1 MEGLGVAANVIAV
14 VDLSVKVIAWLS
26 EYAQDVKNS
35 KPERARLLQAATQLN
50 SVSQHVQQLLQSPRG
65 AKLHASRKLAQAMG
79 DGKAQLFW
87 LEGLLSNR
95 GRFSSLM
102 WSFQKKKV
110 EEAIL
115 ELERCTGIVHNVL
128 QVDVADVILKMDD
141 KAENDRRRVEVDRQR
156 MEADRR
162 RMEVDRQ
169 RIAIDRLPF
178 ADGASFDSRAEQHNP
193 TCLQNTRVELLN
205 HINNWIHDPNGKTIF
220 WLNGMAG
227 TGKST
232 ISRTIA
238 RSLASHGLLGANFF
252 FKRGETDRGNLAKLF
267 TTIARQLA
275 LSQPALGP
283 KIKERFDSDPTIVGK
298 AAQVQF
304 KTLILDAFSACAHLF
319 RDGTPL
325 VIVIDA
331 LDECERDEDIKLII
345 NLFSQTRDVQRPR
358 LRVFVTSRP
367 ELPVRLGFSAVEG
380 RWQDCILHEI
390 PRRVVERDISLFLQY
405 QLSEIRTGWNS
416 SVTKNRQLPPNW
428 PKPNEIQSLT
438 ESAVPLFIFAATICR
453 FINDRKHGS
462 PARQLEK
469 VLQHQNRRGA
479 SKMHIIYSPV
489 LSQQLADASADERQ
503 HIIEEFRRVVGAI
516 VTLASPL
523 STITLSRLI
532 DIPQSTIDDRLDM
545 LHSVLSIPK
554 SPDAPVRTLHLS
566 FRDYLV
572 DTATRAQNPFWIDE
586 KAVSRNLARRCFE
599 LMRRHLKPDIC
610 TVQNPGTHRSD
621 IDRKLIDERLPGVVQ
636 YACLHWVYH
645 QELAGLEE
653 EDIKLVYGFLTN
665 HFLVWIE
672 ALTLIHRAWQVSQ
685 LITNLQTALSQ
696 SQSQSQHALRL
707 AEFLADAMRF
717 LVSNASG
724 INLAPLQVYSSALVF
739 APKNSPIRQAFRS
752 QIPPWITLVP
762 SVEPDWDTCLRVLE
776 GHQGTVNAVAFSLDS
791 SILVSASSD
800 RAVRVWNWDTGE
812 CIYELKGT
820 SAPICATALSPDAE
834 VVAAAAI
841 NGIIRIWSLAT
852 GACEHELMP
861 HNGEISSMAFSAD
874 SRFLSAVS
882 SDMAIYT
889 WRRDTGACVQELMP
903 SGGMVREAI
912 FSPDLKTIVSCGASI
927 PTKIW
932 DSGTGQASFTLD
944 CYERALFSPDSNVV
958 LAYFST
964 SPYYRGSSPWKSQ
977 TVYVW
982 ARNSGALLCK
992 LIDDAG
998 EGPGTV
1004 DVAAFSPDSETIAT
1018 GSASQVQIW
1027 SSATGR
1033 CLSSFDNLPS
1043 DLKRLVFSPDSKF
1056 VALALLNSTIQ
1067 IWSLTENACV
1077 NVLQGHSGL
1086 INSIL
1091 FSPDGA
1097 VLASFSLDQTI
1108 RIWDWKRSVDEP
1120 HHPFGTIHQIKFS
1133 LDNTMIATVSA
1144 DDMLRV
1150 WNANT
1155 AELLHELPTMEYD
1168 KAKLSIIFSDDS
1180 NLVALG
1186 QSDKT
1191 SSIWSTRT
1199 GDCEW
1204 QFEDALGSIRLA
1216 LSPDSR
1222 TIVAGLNGYGEI
1234 RTWNRRSTNFEV
1246 QDVFP
1251 TTGYEVLHLALSP
1264 GSRFLAASIHPTHYL
1279 EDVSGKF
1286 QLWNL
1291 QTKKLIVDQNRT
1303 SGTRDLNYGKVWFS
1317 ADGALVATKLNGR
1330 LCVWTLPEGRL
1341 ISKLG
1346 KSIHK
1351 FSGKIPF
1358 AAFSEKGPYVAIA
1371 TDYPATLIGRAPMP
1385 WAEVWNWQT
1394 EERLFK
1400 VMDLSHVIHHLSFMP
1415 GDRGLLSSVGECP
1428 LPSDVRGLISSRG
1441 HQVVHFRPELRVDV
1455 KTCWVKWRDHN
1466 VLKLPT
1472 DCRDCHYSVLG
1483 YTLAIG
1489 CKAGRVI
1496 IIRFDKSVLERL
1508 RIGIHTE

>member
-141 KAENDRRRVEVDRQR
+141 KAENDRRRVEV
-156 MEADRR
+156 DRR

-416 SVTKNRQLPPNW
+416 SVAKNRQLSPNW
-428 PKPNEIQSLT
+428 PKPTEIQSLT

-469 VLQHQNRRGA
+469 VLQQQNRRGA

-586 KAVSRNLARRCFE
+586 KAVSRNLARRSFG
-599 LMRRHLKPDIC
+599 LMRDHLKPDIC
-610 TVQNPGTHRSD
+610 SVQNPGTRRSD
-621 IDRKLIDERLPGVVQ
+621 MDRKLIDERLPGVVQ

-653 EDIKLVYGFLTN
+653 EDIMLVYSFLTH

-672 ALTLIHRAWQVSQ
+672 ALTLIDRAWQVSQ

-696 SQSQSQHALRL
+696 SQSQSQNAQQLS
-707 AEFLADAMRF
+707 EFLADAMRF
-717 LVSNASG
+717 LVSNATG

-762 SVEPDWDTCLRVLE
+762 LVEPDWDTCLRVLE
-776 GHQGTVNAVAFSLDS
+776 GHQAPVNAVAFSLDS
-791 SILVSASSD
+791 SILVSASLD

-820 SAPICATALSPDAE
+820 RAPICATALSPDAE

-852 GACEHELMP
+852 GACVHELMAD
-861 HNGEISSMAFSAD
+861 NGEISSMAFSAD

-882 SDMAIYT
+882 SDMAIYS
-889 WRRDTGACVQELMP
+889 WSRDTGACVQELMP
-903 SGGMVREAI
+903 PGGMVREAI
-912 FSPDLKTIVSCGASI
+912 FSPDLKTIVSYGNGI
-927 PTKIW
+927 PTKLW
-932 DSGTGQASFTLD
+932 NSGTGQTSFTLD
-944 CYERALFSPDSNVV
+944 RYERALISPDSNMV
-958 LAYFST
+958 LAYF
-964 SPYYRGSSPWKSQ
+964 YFDIYGRGGYSWSSKSMH
-977 TVYVW
+977 VW
-982 ARNSGALLCK
+982 GRNSGALLCE
-992 LIDDAG
+992 LTDDAG

-1004 DVAAFSPDSETIAT
+1004 EVAAFSPDSETIAT
-1018 GSASQVQIW
+1018 GSVKKVQIW

-1033 CLSSFDNLPS
+1033 CLSSFENLPS
-1043 DLKRLVFSPDSKF
+1043 DVKRLVFSPDSKF

-1067 IWSLTENACV
+1067 IWSLSENACV
-1077 NVLQGHSGL
+1077 NILQGHSGL

-1097 VLASFSLDQTI
+1097 VLASFSMDQTI

-1133 LDNTMIATVSA
+1133 PDNTMIATVSM
-1144 DDMLRV
+1144 DDMLRI

-1155 AELLHELPTMEYD
+1155 GECLHEFSTMEYD
-1168 KAKLSIIFSDDS
+1168 KTKLSIVFSDDS
-1180 NLVALG
+1180 SLVGLG

-1222 TIVAGLNGYGEI
+1222 SIVTGLNGYGEI
-1234 RTWNRRSTNFEV
+1234 RVWNRRGMNFEV

-1251 TTGYEVLHLALSP
+1251 TTGYEILHLALSP
-1264 GSRFLAASIHPTHYL
+1264 CSKFMAASIRPTHYL
-1279 EDVSGKF
+1279 DSAAGKF

-1291 QTKKLIVDQNRT
+1291 QTKKLIVDQNST
-1303 SGTRDLNYGKVWFS
+1303 SGTRELNFGKVWFS
-1317 ADGALVATKLNGR
+1317 TDGALVATDLEGR
-1330 LCVWTLPEGRL
+1330 LCIWRLPEGWF

-1346 KSIHK
+1346 EETNSTLAKV
-1351 FSGKIPF
+1351 PF
-1358 AAFSEKGPYVAIA
+1358 AAFSEKGPYVATA
-1371 TDYPATLIGRAPMP
+1371 TSYAATLDSRVPVP
-1385 WAEVWNWQT
+1385 WAEVWNWKT
-1394 EERLFK
+1394 EERRFK
-1400 VMDLSHVIHHLSFMP
+1400 VMDLTHAIHELSFLP
-1415 GDRGLLSSVGECP
+1415 GERGLVTSVGECP
-1428 LPSDVRGLISSRG
+1428 LPSDVHGLIPNRS
-1441 HQVVHFRPELRVDV
+1441 HQVIHFRPELRVDV
-1455 KTCWVKWRDHN
+1455 RTCWVKWRDHDI
-1466 VLKLPT
+1466 LKLPT
-1472 DCRDCHYSVLG
+1472 DCRDCQYSVLG

-1496 IIRFDKSVLERL
+1496 IIRFDRRMLERL
-1508 RIGIHTE
+1508 RIETQTE

>member
-532 DIPQSTIDDRLDM
+532 DIPQNTIDDRLDM

-610 TVQNPGTHRSD
+610 TVQSPGTHRLD

-653 EDIKLVYGFLTN
+653 EDIKLVYGFLTS

-672 ALTLIHRAWQVSQ
+672 ALTLIDRAWQVSQ

-696 SQSQSQHALRL
+696 SQSQSQYALRL

-717 LVSNASG
+717 LFSNATG

-752 QIPPWITLVP
+752 QIPSWITLVP

-776 GHQGTVNAVAFSLDS
+776 GHQGPVEAVDFSLDS
-791 SILVSASSD
+791 SILVSASMD

-820 SAPICATALSPDAE
+820 RAPICATALSPDAE

-852 GACEHELMP
+852 GACEHELIA

-912 FSPDLKTIVSCGASI
+912 FSSDLKNIVSYGTSI

-944 CYERALFSPDSNVV
+944 RYERALFSPDSNVV
-958 LAYFST
+958 LAYIYID
-964 SPYYRGSSPWKSQ
+964 PYYRGGSSWKSQ

-982 ARNSGALLCK
+982 DRNSGALLCE

-1004 DVAAFSPDSETIAT
+1004 EVAAFSPDSETIAT
-1018 GSASQVQIW
+1018 GSPNKVQIW

-1033 CLSSFDNLPS
+1033 CLSSFGKLPPG
-1043 DLKRLVFSPDSKF
+1043 LKKLVFSPDSKF
-1056 VALALLNSTIQ
+1056 VALVFLNSTIQ

-1077 NVLQGHSGL
+1077 NILQGHSGL

-1097 VLASFSLDQTI
+1097 VLASFSMDQTI

-1133 LDNTMIATVSA
+1133 PDNTMLATMSIDA
-1144 DDMLRV
+1144 MLRV

-1155 AELLHELPTMEYD
+1155 GELLHELPTPGYD
-1168 KAKLSIIFSDDS
+1168 KTKLSIIFSDDS

-1186 QSDKT
+1186 QSNKR

-1204 QFEDALGSIRLA
+1204 QCEDSLGSICLA
-1216 LSPDSR
+1216 LSPDSQS
-1222 TIVAGLNGYGEI
+1222 IVTGLNGYREV

-1246 QDVFP
+1246 QHVFP
-1251 TTGYEVLHLALSP
+1251 TGRYEILHLALSP
-1264 GSRFLAASIHPTHYL
+1264 GSRFMAASTRPSRFL
-1279 EDVSGKF
+1279 DSAAGKF
-1286 QLWNL
+1286 QVWNL
-1291 QTKKLIVDQNRT
+1291 QTGKLIVDKNSN
-1303 SGTRDLNYGKVWFS
+1303 SGTRELNFGNVWFS
-1317 ADGALVATKLNGR
+1317 ADGALVATDLEGCLR
-1330 LCVWTLPEGRL
+1330 IWTLPEGRF

-1346 KSIHK
+1346 EPNHWGI
-1351 FSGKIPF
+1351 GQIPF
-1358 AAFSEKGPYVAIA
+1358 AAFSEKGPYVATA
-1371 TDYPATLIGRAPMP
+1371 TAYAATLDSRVPPP

-1400 VMDLSHVIHHLSFMP
+1400 VMDLSHAIHHLSFMP
-1415 GDRGLLSSVGECP
+1415 GDRGILSSVGECP
-1428 LPSDVRGLISSRG
+1428 LASDVRGLIPTRG

-1455 KTCWVKWRDHN
+1455 KTCWVKWRDHD

-1496 IIRFDKSVLERL
+1496 IIRFDRGMLQRL

>member
-95 GRFSSLM
+95 GRFSSFM

-128 QVDVADVILKMDD
+128 QVDVA
-141 KAENDRRRVEVDRQR
+141 
-156 MEADRR
+156 
-162 RMEVDRQ
+162 MEVDRQ
-169 RIAIDRLPF
+169 RVAIDRLPF

-304 KTLILDAFSACAHLF
+304 KTLILDSFSACAHLF

-405 QLSEIRTGWNS
+405 QLSEIRAGWNS

-428 PKPNEIQSLT
+428 PKPTEIQSLT

-453 FINDRKHGS
+453 FIDDRKHGS

-469 VLQHQNRRGA
+469 VLHHQNRRGA

-586 KAVSRNLARRCFE
+586 KAVSRDLARRSFG
-599 LMRRHLKPDIC
+599 LMRDHLKPDIC
-610 TVQNPGTHRSD
+610 SVQNPGTRRSD
-621 IDRKLIDERLPGVVQ
+621 MDRKLIDERLPGVVQ

-653 EDIKLVYGFLTN
+653 EDIMLVYDFLTH

-672 ALTLIHRAWQVSQ
+672 ALTLIDRAWQVSQ
-685 LITNLQTALSQ
+685 LITNLQTALNAQ
-696 SQSQSQHALRL
+696 RL
-707 AEFLADAMRF
+707 SEFLADAMRF
-717 LVSNASG
+717 LVSNATG

-752 QIPPWITLVP
+752 QIPSWITLVP
-762 SVEPDWDTCLRVLE
+762 LVEPDWDTCLRVLE
-776 GHQGTVNAVAFSLDS
+776 GHRGPVNAVAFSLDS
-791 SILVSASSD
+791 SILVSASMD

-820 SAPICATALSPDAE
+820 RAPICATALSPDAE

-852 GACEHELMP
+852 GACVHELMAD
-861 HNGEISSMAFSAD
+861 NGEISSMAFSAD

-882 SDMAIYT
+882 SDMAIYS
-889 WRRDTGACVQELMP
+889 WSRDTGACVQELMP
-903 SGGMVREAI
+903 PGGMVR
-912 FSPDLKTIVSCGASI
+912 
-927 PTKIW
+927 
-932 DSGTGQASFTLD
+932 
-944 CYERALFSPDSNVV
+944 
-958 LAYFST
+958 
-964 SPYYRGSSPWKSQ
+964 
-977 TVYVW
+977 TV
-982 ARNSGALLCK
+982 
-992 LIDDAG
+992 
-998 EGPGTV
+998 E
-1004 DVAAFSPDSETIAT
+1004 VAAFSPDSETIAT
-1018 GSASQVQIW
+1018 GSVKKVQIW

-1033 CLSSFDNLPS
+1033 CLSTFDNLPS
-1043 DLKRLVFSPDSKF
+1043 DVKRLVFSPDSKF
-1056 VALALLNSTIQ
+1056 LALALLNSTIQ
-1067 IWSLTENACV
+1067 IWSLSENACV
-1077 NVLQGHSGL
+1077 NILQGHSGL

-1097 VLASFSLDQTI
+1097 VLASFSMDQTI
-1108 RIWDWKRSVDEP
+1108 RIWDWKRS
-1120 HHPFGTIHQIKFS
+1120 
-1133 LDNTMIATVSA
+1133 
-1144 DDMLRV
+1144 
-1150 WNANT
+1150 
-1155 AELLHELPTMEYD
+1155 
-1168 KAKLSIIFSDDS
+1168 
-1180 NLVALG
+1180 
-1186 QSDKT
+1186 
-1191 SSIWSTRT
+1191 
-1199 GDCEW
+1199 
-1204 QFEDALGSIRLA
+1204 
-1216 LSPDSR
+1216 
-1222 TIVAGLNGYGEI
+1222 
-1234 RTWNRRSTNFEV
+1234 
-1246 QDVFP
+1246 
-1251 TTGYEVLHLALSP
+1251 
-1264 GSRFLAASIHPTHYL
+1264 
-1279 EDVSGKF
+1279 
-1286 QLWNL
+1286 
-1291 QTKKLIVDQNRT
+1291 
-1303 SGTRDLNYGKVWFS
+1303 
-1317 ADGALVATKLNGR
+1317 
-1330 LCVWTLPEGRL
+1330 
-1341 ISKLG
+1341 
-1346 KSIHK
+1346 
-1351 FSGKIPF
+1351 
-1358 AAFSEKGPYVAIA
+1358 
-1371 TDYPATLIGRAPMP
+1371 
-1385 WAEVWNWQT
+1385 
-1394 EERLFK
+1394 RLFK
-1400 VMDLSHVIHHLSFMP
+1400 IMDLTHAIHQLSFLP
-1415 GDRGLLSSVGECP
+1415 GDRGLLTSVGECP
-1428 LPSDVRGLISSRG
+1428 LPSDLRGLTHSRPN
-1441 HQVVHFRPELRVDV
+1441 QVMHFRQELRVDV
-1455 KTCWVKWRDHN
+1455 RTCWVKWRDHDI
-1466 VLKLPT
+1466 LKLPT
-1472 DCRDCHYSVLG
+1472 DCRDCQYSVLG

-1496 IIRFDKSVLERL
+1496 IIRFDRRMLENL
-1508 RIGIHTE
+1508 RIEAQMQ

>member
-87 LEGLLSNR
+87 LEGLLSNH
-95 GRFSSLM
+95 GRLSSLM

-110 EEAIL
+110 DEAVL
-115 ELERCTGIVHNVL
+115 ELERCTRIVHNVL

-141 KAENDRRRVEVDRQR
+141 KAENDRRRVEVDRTK
-156 MEADRR
+156 
-162 RMEVDRQ
+162 MEVDRQ

-205 HINNWIHDPNGKTIF
+205 HINDWIHDPNGKTIF

-275 LSQPALGP
+275 LNQPALGP
-283 KIKERFDSDPTIVGK
+283 KIKERFDSDHTIVGK

-345 NLFSQTRDVQRPR
+345 NLFSQTRDVQCPR

-416 SVTKNRQLPPNW
+416 SVTQNRQLPPNW
-428 PKPNEIQSLT
+428 PKPAEIQSLT

-532 DIPQSTIDDRLDM
+532 DIPQCTIDDRLDM

-586 KAVSRNLARRCFE
+586 KAVSRYLARRCFG
-599 LMRRHLKPDIC
+599 LMRNNLKPDIC
-610 TVQNPGTHRSD
+610 AVQNPGTRRSD
-621 IDRKLIDERLPGVVQ
+621 MDRKLIDERLPGVVQ

-653 EDIKLVYGFLTN
+653 EDIMLVYDFLS
-665 HFLVWIE
+665 HYFLVWIE
-672 ALTLIHRAWQVSQ
+672 ALTLIDRAWQVSQ
-685 LITNLQTALSQ
+685 LVTNLQTALSH
-696 SQSQSQHALRL
+696 SQSQSQNAQRL
-707 AEFLADAMRF
+707 SEFLADAMRF
-717 LVSNASG
+717 LVSNTTG

-752 QIPPWITLVP
+752 QVPSWITLMP

-776 GHQGTVNAVAFSLDS
+776 GHQAPVNAVSFSLDS
-791 SILVSASSD
+791 SILVSASLD
-800 RAVRVWNWDTGE
+800 RAVRIWNWDTGE

-820 SAPICATALSPDAE
+820 GAPICATALSPDAE
-834 VVAAAAI
+834 VAAAAAI

-852 GACEHELMP
+852 GACVHELVADY
-861 HNGEISSMAFSAD
+861 GEISSMAFSAD

-889 WRRDTGACVQELMP
+889 WSRDTGACVQEFIP
-903 SGGMVREAI
+903 PGGMVREAI
-912 FSPDLKTIVSCGASI
+912 FSPDLKTIVSYGRDM
-927 PTKIW
+927 PTKMW
-932 DSGTGQASFTLD
+932 NSGTGQSLFTLER
-944 CYERALFSPDSNVV
+944 YEWAMISPDSDLV
-958 LAYFST
+958 LAYF
-964 SPYYRGSSPWKSQ
+964 YFDNYGRGGYPWSSKSMHA
-977 TVYVW
+977 W
-982 ARNSGALLCK
+982 GRNSGALLCE

-998 EGPGTV
+998 EGPGNV
-1004 DVAAFSPDSETIAT
+1004 EVAAFSPDSEIIAT
-1018 GSASQVQIW
+1018 GSVKKVQIW
-1027 SSATGR
+1027 RTATGR
-1033 CLSSFDNLPS
+1033 CLSSFDNLPE
-1043 DLKRLVFSPDSKF
+1043 DVERLVFSPDSEF
-1056 VALALLNSTIQ
+1056 LALALVNSTIQ
-1067 IWSLTENACV
+1067 IWSLSENACV
-1077 NVLQGHSGL
+1077 NILQGHSGL
-1086 INSIL
+1086 INSML

-1097 VLASFSLDQTI
+1097 VLASFSMDQTI

-1133 LDNTMIATVSA
+1133 PDNTMLATVSA
-1144 DDMLRV
+1144 DRMLRI
-1150 WNANT
+1150 WNAET
-1155 AELLHELPTMEYD
+1155 GECLHELPLIEYD
-1168 KAKLSIIFSDDS
+1168 VTEPSIIFSDDS
-1180 NLVALG
+1180 NLVTLD
-1186 QSDKT
+1186 QPTKT
-1191 SSIWSTRT
+1191 SSIWNTKT
-1199 GDCEW
+1199 GKCDW
-1204 QFEDALGSIRLA
+1204 RLEDALGTIRLA
-1216 LSPDSR
+1216 LSRDSQS
-1222 TIVAGLNGYGEI
+1222 IVTGLNGSNEI
-1234 RTWNRRSTNFEV
+1234 RIWNRRNTNFEV

-1251 TTGYEVLHLALSP
+1251 TAGYDVLHVALSP
-1264 GSRFLAASIHPTHYL
+1264 DSKFMAASIRPLPHLDTAA
-1279 EDVSGKF
+1279 GKF

-1291 QTKKLIVDQNRT
+1291 QTKELIVDEGSALKGYYPNRFK
-1303 SGTRDLNYGKVWFS
+1303 KVWFS
-1317 ADGALVATKLNGR
+1317 ADCSLVAADFKGR
-1330 LCVWTLPEGRL
+1330 LCIWTLPEGHF
-1341 ISKLG
+1341 ISKLVT
-1346 KSIHK
+1346 KST
-1351 FSGKIPF
+1351 SERLPF
-1358 AAFSEKGPYVAIA
+1358 TAFSDKGPYVATA
-1371 TDYPATLIGRAPMP
+1371 TEFADTIGSRVGIPRP
-1385 WAEVWNWQT
+1385 WAEIWNWMTGEQMFT
-1394 EERLFK
+1394 A
-1400 VMDLSHVIHHLSFMP
+1400 MDLTRSIHQLSFLP
-1415 GDRGLLSSVGECP
+1415 GDRGLLTDVGVCP
-1428 LPSDVRGLISSRG
+1428 LPSDVRGLIHDRS
-1441 HQVVHFRPELRVDV
+1441 HPVIHFRQELRVDV
-1455 KTCWVKWRDHN
+1455 RTCWVKWRDHD
-1466 VLKLPT
+1466 VLKLPA
-1472 DCRDCHYSVLG
+1472 DCRDCQYSVLG

-1496 IIRFDKSVLERL
+1496 IVRFDKRVLERL
-1508 RIGIHTE
+1508 RIGAQAE

>member
-79 DGKAQLFW
+79 DGKAQLSW

-95 GRFSSLM
+95 GRFGSLM

-141 KAENDRRRVEVDRQR
+141 KADNDRKRTEVYRQRAEVDRH
-156 MEADRR
+156 
-162 RMEVDRQ
+162 

-205 HINNWIHDPNGKTIF
+205 HINNWIYDPNGKTIF

-428 PKPNEIQSLT
+428 PKPAEIQSLT
-438 ESAVPLFIFAATICR
+438 DSAVPLFIFAATICR

-469 VLQHQNRRGA
+469 VLQQQNRRGA

-489 LSQQLADASADERQ
+489 LSQQLVDASSDEQR
-503 HIIEEFRRVVGAI
+503 HIVEEFQRVVGAI

-532 DIPQSTIDDRLDM
+532 GVPQSTIDDRLDM

-586 KAVSRNLARRCFE
+586 KAVSRNLARRCLD
-599 LMRRHLKPDIC
+599 LMRNHLKPDIC
-610 TVQNPGTHRSD
+610 NVQSPGTRRSD
-621 IDRKLIDERLPGVVQ
+621 MERTLIDERLPSVVQ

-653 EDIKLVYGFLTN
+653 QDITLVHDFLTR

-672 ALTLIHRAWQVSQ
+672 ALTLIDRAWQISQ

-696 SQSQSQHALRL
+696 SQSQSQNSQRL
-707 AEFLADAMRF
+707 SEFLADAMRF
-717 LVSNASG
+717 LVSNTTG

-739 APKNSPIRQAFRS
+739 APKNSPIREAFRS
-752 QIPPWITLVP
+752 QVPPWINLLP

-776 GHQGTVNAVAFSLDS
+776 GHQAPVNAVAFSLDS
-791 SILVSASSD
+791 SILVSASLD

-820 SAPICATALSPDAE
+820 PAPICATALSPDAE

-841 NGIIRIWSLAT
+841 NGIIRIWSLTT
-852 GACEHELMP
+852 GACVHELIAD
-861 HNGEISSMAFSAD
+861 NGEILSMAFSAD

-882 SDMAIYT
+882 GDMAIYT
-889 WRRDTGACVQELMP
+889 WSRDTGQCVQEHMP
-903 SGGMVREAI
+903 PGGMVRGAI
-912 FSPDLKTIVSCGASI
+912 LSPDLKAIVSYGYGI
-927 PTKIW
+927 PTMIW
-932 DSGTGQASFTLD
+932 STSTGLPLFTLKHR
-944 CYERALFSPDSNVV
+944 YEKATISPDSNLV
-958 LAYFST
+958 LASNDVWSRDNGEFLCRLT
-964 SPYYRGSSPWKSQ
+964 GGAGS
-977 TVYVW
+977 
-982 ARNSGALLCK
+982 
-992 LIDDAG
+992 
-998 EGPGTV
+998 GPGRAEV
-1004 DVAAFSPDSETIAT
+1004 VAFSPDSSIIAT
-1018 GSASQVQIW
+1018 GSGRRIQTW
-1027 SSATGR
+1027 SSASGR
-1033 CLSSFDNLPS
+1033 CLATFDNLPS
-1043 DLKRLVFSPDSKF
+1043 DVKRLVFSPDSKF

-1067 IWSLTENACV
+1067 IWSQSENACV
-1077 NVLQGHSGL
+1077 NILQGHSGL

-1091 FSPDGA
+1091 FSPDGT
-1097 VLASFSLDQTI
+1097 VLASFSMDQTI

-1120 HHPFGTIHQIKFS
+1120 HHPFGTIHRIQFS
-1133 LDNTMIATVSA
+1133 PDNTMIATVSV
-1144 DDMLRV
+1144 DDMLRI
-1150 WNANT
+1150 WS
-1155 AELLHELPTMEYD
+1155 AETGACLHELLASQFDLTQ
-1168 KAKLSIIFSDDS
+1168 LSIVFSNDS
-1180 NLVALG
+1180 TLVGLG
-1186 QSDKT
+1186 QSVEIG
-1191 SSIWSTRT
+1191 SIWNTRT
-1199 GDCEW
+1199 GKCEW
-1204 QFEDALGSIRLA
+1204 RFEDPLGAIRLA
-1216 LSPDSR
+1216 FSPDSQSIA
-1222 TIVAGLNGYGEI
+1222 TGLNGYGEI
-1234 RTWNRRSTNFEV
+1234 RIWRRRNDRFKVDT
-1246 QDVFP
+1246 VFP
-1251 TTGYEVLHLALSP
+1251 ATGYEILALALSP
-1264 GSRFLAASIHPTHYL
+1264 DANFLAASIRPTHSL
-1279 EDVSGKF
+1279 DNAAGRF
-1286 QLWNL
+1286 MLWDL
-1291 QTKKLIVDQNRT
+1291 RTSDCLVDQHST
-1303 SGTRDLNYGKVWFS
+1303 TGTQELNFGTVGFS
-1317 ADGALVATKLNGR
+1317 PDGTMVATDLEGS
-1330 LCVWTLPEGRL
+1330 LCIWTLPSGQFMA
-1341 ISKLG
+1341 KL
-1346 KSIHK
+1346 KK
-1351 FSGKIPF
+1351 TFSSTTKIPF
-1358 AAFSEKGPYVAIA
+1358 MAFSNNGPYVTTA
-1371 TDYPATLIGRAPMP
+1371 TPFSTTIDHRIPQA

-1394 EERLFK
+1394 ETRAF
-1400 VMDLSHVIHHLSFMP
+1400 VIKGLTHPIHQLSF
-1415 GDRGLLSSVGECP
+1415 
-1428 LPSDVRGLISSRG
+1428 LPSDRELLTNVGVCSL
-1441 HQVVHFRPELRVDV
+1441 PENEPGRFGNPNTVSFSQELKVDV
-1455 KTCWVKWRDHN
+1455 RTCWVQWRDHN
-1466 VLKLPT
+1466 LLKLPT
-1472 DCRDCHYSVLG
+1472 DCRDCQYSVSG

-1496 IIRFDKSVLERL
+1496 IIKFVKPVLERL
-1508 RIGIHTE
+1508 GIDTG